1 MLIQIIGTG
10 CEKCM
15 KLEENARQAV
25 QEMHIDA
32 DVDKVGNLDEIVDMG
47 VMTTPAFAIDGVVL
61 SQGKVL
67 SVDEI
72 KEMLQAEEDIS

>member
-1 MLIQIIGTG
+1 MLIQIIGIG

-25 QEMHIDA
+25 QEMRIDA
-32 DVDKVGNLDEIVDMG
+32 DIGKVGNLDEISDMG
-47 VMTTPAFAIDGVVL
+47 VMTTPAFAVDGVVL

-67 SVDEI
+67 SVNEI
-72 KEMLQAEEDIS
+72 KEMLEAEEEIS